1 MNLFYERMEHNELL
15 WSFETNQTLC
25 KSLAYMTTFK
35 EYDNFKVEPKKHS
48 IEVFNDQITVS
59 LLLYVGFENEE
70 YVANCNLK
78 NFHIV
83 SFQKVT
89 KEMIEF
95 KMFENEIKYINSKAL
110 FFTALSF
117 TENDLCDSMKTLL
130 DI

>member
-35 EYDNFKVEPKKHS
+35 EYDNLKVTPKKHS
-48 IEVFNDQITVS
+48 IEVFNDKITLS
-59 LLLYVGFENEE
+59 LLLYVGFEKDE
-70 YVANCNLK
+70 YVANCNLQ
-78 NFHIV
+78 NYHII

-95 KMFENEIKYINSKAL
+95 KMFKNEIKFINSKAL

-117 TENDLCDSMKTLL
+117 IENDLCGSLKTL
-130 DI
+130 IEI